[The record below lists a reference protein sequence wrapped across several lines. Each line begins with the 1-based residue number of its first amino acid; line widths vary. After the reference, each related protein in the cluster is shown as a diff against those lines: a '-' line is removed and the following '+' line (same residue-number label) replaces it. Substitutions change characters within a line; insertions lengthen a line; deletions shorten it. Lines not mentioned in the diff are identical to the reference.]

1 MGDTI
6 YRIIPEIGKEVR
18 RELWIQKWTH
28 TPTNTLMKKYLHKR
42 KTPILVYNSISN
54 SFHLKIYQNIYVN
67 DSLHCSNINKYYP
80 NLYALVLINGEWRF
94 TTLCKLCLDYNQ
106 IVFKT

>member
-6 YRIIPEIGKEVR
+6 YRIIPEIAKEVR

-28 TPTNTLMKKYLHKR
+28 IPTNTLIQKYVHKR
-42 KTPILVYNSISN
+42 KTPILIYNPISK

-67 DSLHCSNINKYYP
+67 DSFHCTNRNKYYP
-80 NLYALVLINGEWRF
+80 NLYALVLMNGKWQF
-94 TTLCKLCLDYNQ
+94 ANLCKLCLDYNQ